1 MSYNYFMASAT
12 HIELQDE
19 EGLYPIRHV
28 CAETGIND
36 VTLRAWERRYGLI
49 RPMRTPKGHRLYSLS
64 DIARIKRI
72 MELPEQGI
80 PVSQVHRVLND
91 ESAHSTARAES
102 PEAEGT
108 RTQATGERERRSSP
122 GPGIAPHTT
131 DPIAEALYASVANL
145 DADQLD
151 RIYTRLVMRHGWDGV
166 HESAFPEVYRR
177 LREESRH
184 SAEGE
189 VRLAIFAA
197 WATAAFADQLRSA
210 TRACDE
216 PSYPCLVL
224 GGGHQQVGG
233 MLLQLACARA
243 AMKTLPL
250 FDATSPEGL
259 DTLIRRLRAPAMIIH
274 GSSQL
279 MRSPELPRVEA
290 ILKQAGP
297 PCYLAGSAALE
308 LSQMEHGREIEV
320 LPGPPLEAAARLS
333 RHLPE

>member
-1 MSYNYFMASAT
+1 MSYNFFMASAT
-12 HIELQDE
+12 HIEPQDE

-36 VTLRAWERRYGLI
+36 VTLRAWERRYGMI
-49 RPMRTPKGHRLYSLS
+49 RPMRTPKGHRLYSVG

-72 MELPEQGI
+72 MELLEQGI
-80 PVSQVHRVLND
+80 PVSQVHRVLDD
-91 ESAHSTARAES
+91 EPASR
-102 PEAEGT
+102 PEPSETGKAPENTT
-108 RTQATGERERRSSP
+108 RPRRRSSAR
-122 GPGIAPHTT
+122 PGIAPHTM
-131 DPIAEALYASVANL
+131 DPLAEALYASVTDL
-145 DADQLD
+145 DVGELD
-151 RIYTRLVMRHGWDGV
+151 RAYTRQVMRHGWDGV
-166 HESAFPEVYRR
+166 HESAFLEVYRR

-184 SAEGE
+184 DAEGE

-197 WATAAFADQLRSA
+197 WATAAFADQLRTA
-210 TRACDE
+210 TRACDD
-216 PSYPCLVL
+216 PAYPCLVL

-233 MLLQLACARA
+233 MLLQLACARRGL
-243 AMKTLPL
+243 KTLPL

-259 DTLIRRLRAPAMIIH
+259 ETLMRRLNAPALIIH
-274 GSSQL
+274 GSSQV

-308 LSQMEHGREIEV
+308 LSKCEHGREIEV

-333 RHLPE
+333 RHLPQ